1 MKKWQPS
8 LDKRPK
14 ADDVYQ
20 RRLSNDE
27 KAMGNARQHNGSR
40 FSPLAEINDE
50 HEMNWQHNTMR
61 QVDDAKEMA
70 TNHLHHD
77 STSHTTNNKRLSIK
91 KHATQNSINDSK
103 AKKHATKTEIHVL
116 SPTLHLNKKDKMLY
130 VPLQFDKYENHAL
143 LDTGAIPS
151 AMSEAE
157 LRKITTAH
165 PEAILQELTPPNFK
179 IQIANGNLVPVRK
192 QVLLRFYLAGKV
204 FEETFLILPT
214 MGTILIGMSFFE
226 KHSGYLDIKNHLVHF
241 PNHMMSMQVRQQ
253 KNNKFKTGLIILC
266 SSNRTVIPP
275 LHQVMIQVHSDADI
289 SLTTGTVEGSPAFMR
304 KTCLLV
310 SPALAD
316 LDEGKTTIQVTNP
329 NNHTFTL
336 DANTTLAHFR
346 IPTPHQAANITPMP
360 VEHLNWI
367 TKYPDEAEAVIN
379 QLFVNPDMKSTKWYP
394 TPETCSDP
402 NKLNAIE
409 RRIYDEIVAL
419 RELEKPDPSQSDEQR
434 MNFLK
439 NFN

>member
-1 MKKWQPS
+1 
-8 LDKRPK
+8 
-14 ADDVYQ
+14 
-20 RRLSNDE
+20 
-27 KAMGNARQHNGSR
+27 
-40 FSPLAEINDE
+40 
-50 HEMNWQHNTMR
+50 MR
-61 QVDDAKEMA
+61 QVDDANEMD
-70 TNHLHHD
+70 TNHLHDD
-77 STSHTTNNKRLSIK
+77 STSHTTNDKRLRIK
-91 KHATQNSINDSK
+91 KHATQNSINSPK
-103 AKKHATKTEIHVL
+103 TKKHATKTEIHVL

-143 LDTGAIPS
+143 LDTGAIQS

-165 PEAILQELTPPNFK
+165 PEAILQELPPPNFK
-179 IQIANGNLVPVRK
+179 IQIANGNLIPVRK
-192 QVLLRFYLAGKV
+192 QVLLRFYVAGKV

-226 KHSGYLDIKNHLVHF
+226 KYSVNLDIKNNLVHF
-241 PNHMMSMQVRQQ
+241 PNRMMSMQVREQ
-253 KNNKFKTGLIILC
+253 KNNKFKTGLTNLC
-266 SSNRTVIPP
+266 SSNKTVIPP

-304 KTCLLV
+304 KTCFLV
-310 SPALAD
+310 SPALVD
-316 LDEGKTTIQVTNP
+316 QDEGKTTIKVTNP

-360 VEHLNWI
+360 VEHLNLI

-379 QLFVNPDMKSTKWYP
+379 QLFVNPEMKSTKWYP

-402 NKLNAIE
+402 NK
-409 RRIYDEIVAL
+409 RI
-419 RELEKPDPSQSDEQR
+419 
-434 MNFLK
+434 
-439 NFN
+439 